1 MFEVLAYV
9 YEAHDSGD
17 AWPQT
22 DQLEQKLRGVGFES
36 DEIGDALDWLQGLD
50 AATGSAQL
58 EPWLMQPRAGS
69 VRIYPRHEQLRLG
82 SHGMGFI
89 HFLEAAGVLPAAL
102 REVVIDRAMA
112 APGPVVSLD
121 ALKIIILLAFWR
133 FGREPD
139 ALVLDV
145 LCDSGQKRLAH

>member
-9 YEAHDSGD
+9 YEAHHSGD
-17 AWPQT
+17 AWPQA

-36 DEIGDALDWLQGLD
+36 DEIGDAMDWLRGLD
-50 AATGSAQL
+50 SATDSAQL
-58 EPWLMQPRAGS
+58 EPWLMQPRATS
-69 VRIYPRHEQLRLG
+69 MRIYPRHEQQRLG
-82 SHGMGFI
+82 SHGIGFI
-89 HFLEAAGVLPAAL
+89 SFMDAAGVLPAAL

-112 APGPVVSLD
+112 APGSVVSLD

-139 ALVLDV
+139 ALILDE
-145 LCDSGQKRLAH
+145 LCDNGLERVAH